1 VGFALETENMIEN
14 GRAKLLKKNLD
25 LIVMNNSTEEG
36 AGFSVDTNKISILD
50 ANNNLTVFE
59 LKSKSESAKD
69 IVNVVVENLK

>member
-1 VGFALETENMIEN
+1 
-14 GRAKLLKKNLD
+14 
-25 LIVMNNSTEEG
+25 MNNSTEEG

>member
-1 VGFALETENMIEN
+1 MGFALETENMIEN